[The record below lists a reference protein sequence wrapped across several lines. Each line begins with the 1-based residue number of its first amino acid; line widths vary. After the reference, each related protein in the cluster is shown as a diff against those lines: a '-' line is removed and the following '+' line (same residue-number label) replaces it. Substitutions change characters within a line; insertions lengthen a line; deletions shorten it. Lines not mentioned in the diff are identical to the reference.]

1 VGEIG
6 FLPAIVLP
14 LQLVGLVAIWRRW
27 LYVAQREHYLPGS
40 TIRFAFRWSV
50 AGIANVLAA
59 VLLTVLALAAWAP
72 APLGVVSA
80 AVLGVIAAFWPFG
93 LSAKGMAW
101 TARVKRL
108 AGLAAAGAAV
118 FLGLT
123 WWWLGVRGLLAGL
136 AAVTLGSDLVMDLA
150 MRVAWP
156 IERRLQR
163 QWVEKARTRLR
174 QVGPGVVAIT
184 GSYGKTTAKEYVRRT
199 LGLAGPTM
207 ASPASF
213 NNAMGL
219 SRAVNEH
226 LAPGTKWFVAEM
238 GAYGPG
244 EVRAMCEWLP
254 PDIAAITAIGP
265 VHLERFGSLD
275 VTLSSKAEIF
285 ERARVA
291 VVNADDER
299 LAAHADVLEASGKRV
314 IRCGTTP
321 GLDVTVS
328 DAGDSWTATIDGTVV
343 EHIPKVPFATNLA
356 VALGIG
362 LAADVPPDGLAGAF
376 AGAETPEH
384 RQSIVTADGGFSIID
399 NTFNS
404 NPAGAASSLALLGAF
419 DGRKVV
425 VTPGMVELGNMQA
438 EENRAFGAAASRVAD
453 DVVVVKRTN
462 RRALLEGAAEGSATV
477 HGFPD
482 RDTAVA
488 WVRAHLGPGDAVL
501 YENDLPGHYP

>member
-1 VGEIG
+1 MAEAGLLVAL
-6 FLPAIVLP
+6 FAV
-14 LQLVGLVAIWRRW
+14 QLAGLVAIWRRW
-27 LYVAQREHYLPGS
+27 LFVAQREHYLPGS
-40 TIRFAFRWSV
+40 TIRFAFRWSA
-50 AGIANVLAA
+50 AGAANVAA
-59 VLLTVLALAAWAP
+59 AIVLTVLAVGAWWP
-72 APLGVVSA
+72 APTGRYA
-80 AVLGVIAAFWPFG
+80 AGAVAILAAFWPFG
-93 LSAKGMAW
+93 LSATGMAW
-101 TARVKRL
+101 TARAKRL
-108 AGLAAAGAAV
+108 VGLAAAGAAV
-118 FLGLT
+118 FVGAM
-123 WWWLGVRGLLAGL
+123 WWWLGVRGLVAGL
-136 AAVTLGSDLVMDLA
+136 AAVTLGGDLVIDVA

-163 QWVEKARTRLR
+163 QWIEKARGRLR

-244 EVRAMCEWLP
+244 EVRAMCDWLP

-299 LAAHADVLEASGKRV
+299 LAAYANVLEQTGKRV
-314 IRCGTTP
+314 IRCGTTE
-321 GLDVTVS
+321 GLDVVVT
-328 DAGDSWTATIDGTVV
+328 DAGETWTATIAGTAV
-343 EHIPKVPFATNLA
+343 EGIAKVPFATNLA

-362 LAADVPPDGLAGAF
+362 LAADVPFDGLGDAF
-376 AGAETPEH
+376 EGAETPDH
-384 RQSIVTADGGFSIID
+384 RQSVATAEGGFAIID

-404 NPAGAASSLALLGAF
+404 NPAGAASSLELLAGCE
-419 DGRKVV
+419 GRKVV

-438 EENRAFGAAASRVAD
+438 DENETFAKAAAQVAD
-453 DVVVVKRTN
+453 DVAIVKRTN
-462 RRALLEGAAEGSATV
+462 RTALLAGAAQGPATV
-477 HGFPD
+477 HEFAE
-482 RDTAVA
+482 RDEAVA
-488 WVRAHLGPGDAVL
+488 WVREHLGPGDAVL